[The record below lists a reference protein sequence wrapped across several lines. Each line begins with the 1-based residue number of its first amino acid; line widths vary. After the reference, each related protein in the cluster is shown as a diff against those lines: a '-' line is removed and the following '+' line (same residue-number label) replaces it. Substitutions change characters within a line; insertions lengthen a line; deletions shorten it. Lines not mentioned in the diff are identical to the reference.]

1 MLERLDQQL
10 FLFINSSNSPFFDQV
25 MHTLSGKI
33 IWVPLYL
40 AILIF
45 LGIKYKRKF
54 LVILIFIILAATLS
68 DQSSVLVKNIF
79 HRLRPC
85 HEPSLS
91 GLVHLINGDCGGLYG
106 FVSSHATNSFD
117 VALLSL
123 LFIKKRWYSVSIVIW
138 ASVIGY
144 SRIYLGVH
152 YPGDVLCGS
161 LLGAFIGW
169 SMYQL
174 YIMTDNIILKDKPY
188 FNSASVRPS
197 ILPGRDSSTN
207 SKQKLLKDQDFTPL

>member
-1 MLERLDQQL
+1 MLEQLDRQL

-25 MHTLSGKI
+25 MHALSGKL

-40 AILIF
+40 SVLIY
-45 LGIKYKRKF
+45 LGITYKRKF
-54 LVILIFIILAATLS
+54 LIILIFIILAATLA

-79 HRLRPC
+79 QRLRPC
-85 HEPSLS
+85 NDPALK
-91 GLVHLINGDCGGLYG
+91 GLIHLVNGECGGLLG

-123 LFIKKRWYSVSIVIW
+123 LFIKKRWYTISIIVW
-138 ASVIGY
+138 ALVIGY

-174 YIMTDNIILKDKPY
+174 YILTDNIILQDKPY
-188 FNSASVRPS
+188 FNSSSNRPPS
-197 ILPGRDSSTN
+197 P
-207 SKQKLLKDQDFTPL
+207 LKGG

>member
-1 MLERLDQQL
+1 MLERFDQQL

-25 MHTLSGKI
+25 MHAISGRL

-40 AILIF
+40 AILVF

-54 LVILIFIILAATLS
+54 LIILIFIILAATLA

-85 HEPSLS
+85 HEPSLI
-91 GLVHLINGDCGGLYG
+91 GIVHLVNGECGGIYG
-106 FVSSHATNSFD
+106 FVSSHATNCFD

-123 LFIKKRWYSVSIVIW
+123 LFVKKRWYTISIILW
-138 ASVIGY
+138 ATVIGY

-152 YPGDVLCGS
+152 YPVDVICGS
-161 LLGAFIGW
+161 FLGAFIGW
-169 SMYQL
+169 GVYNL
-174 YIMTDNIILKDKPY
+174 YVLTDNKILKYKPY
-188 FNSASVRPS
+188 FNTTENP
-197 ILPGRDSSTN
+197 
-207 SKQKLLKDQDFTPL
+207 

>member
-1 MLERLDQQL
+1 MLEQLDRQL

-25 MHTLSGKI
+25 MHALSGKL

-40 AILIF
+40 SILIY
-45 LGIKYKRKF
+45 LGITYKRKF
-54 LVILIFIILAATLS
+54 LIILIFIILAATLA
-68 DQSSVLVKNIF
+68 DQSSVLVKNIVQ
-79 HRLRPC
+79 RLRPC
-85 HEPSLS
+85 NDPALK
-91 GLVHLINGDCGGLYG
+91 GLIHLVNGECGGLLG

-123 LFIKKRWYSVSIVIW
+123 LFIKKRWYTISIIVW
-138 ASVIGY
+138 ALVIGY

-174 YIMTDNIILKDKPY
+174 YILTDNIILQDKPY
-188 FNSASVRPS
+188 FNSSSNRPPS
-197 ILPGRDSSTN
+197 P
-207 SKQKLLKDQDFTPL
+207 LKGG

>member
-1 MLERLDQQL
+1 MPERIDQQL
-10 FLFINSSNSPFFDQV
+10 LLFINSLNSPFFDQV
-25 MHTLSGKI
+25 MHAISGKL

-54 LVILIFIILAATLS
+54 FIILIFIILAVTLA
-68 DQSSVLVKNIF
+68 DQSSVFVKNLF
-79 HRLRPC
+79 LRLRPC
-85 HEPSLS
+85 HEPSLK
-91 GLVHLINGDCGGLYG
+91 GLVHLVNGECGGMYG
-106 FVSSHATNSFD
+106 FVSSHATNSFN

-123 LFIKKRWYSVSIVIW
+123 LFIKKRWYSISIIAW
-138 ASVIGY
+138 ALVVGY

-169 SMYQL
+169 SMFRL
-174 YIMTDNIILKDKPY
+174 YVLTDNKILKNRPY
-188 FNSASVRPS
+188 FN
-197 ILPGRDSSTN
+197 LP
-207 SKQKLLKDQDFTPL
+207 P